1 MSALKASYIDVGEE
15 GVAVNCEKKTQF
27 FLNTLYLFIYS
38 LTTNILTFTTKDL
51 WAWFPEILVYN
62 LLAEKWRVAEE
73 PGGGEGVHGGQG
85 NSQGQRQVRQGQ
97 VEDKDVPKKSFIF
110 LVIHCKLSSNYI
122 LHLGPLF
129 SLQM

>member
-1 MSALKASYIDVGEE
+1 MKGSYIDVGEG
-15 GVAVNCEKKTQF
+15 GVAVNCEK
-27 FLNTLYLFIYS
+27 NTIFPEHPVFIYS
-38 LTTNILTFTTKDL
+38 FTTNIFTFTTKDL

-122 LHLGPLF
+122 LYLGPLF